1 MITVLIVVLVSVIV
15 LDIVVISRAVHRIRV
30 ERRVK
35 ADPLSLHDP
44 GPRPARRDRVR
55 WLEPAGA
62 SQDPG
67 SRPRGTSQS

>member
-15 LDIVVISRAVHRIRV
+15 LDIVVISRAVHRIR

-44 GPRPARRDRVR
+44 GPRPARRDRIR

-67 SRPRGTSQS
+67 SRPRGTSHS